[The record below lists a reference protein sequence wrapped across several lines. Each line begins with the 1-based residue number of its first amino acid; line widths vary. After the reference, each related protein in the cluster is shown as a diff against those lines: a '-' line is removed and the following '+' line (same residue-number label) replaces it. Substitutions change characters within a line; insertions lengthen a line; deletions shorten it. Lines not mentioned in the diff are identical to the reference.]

1 MAQEAKKKS
10 GPAKNPDN
18 QAQNPKNKHFW
29 SFRDAAGENAA
40 PELIL
45 YGDIASETWWG
56 DEVTPR
62 QFTEELN
69 ALASTADCADAP
81 AVISMADANAVN
93 ILRFI
98 NVFVK
103 LKARPALRIN
113 QRELPTGGNFFINN
127 A

>member
-1 MAQEAKKKS
+1 MDMNRAE
-10 GPAKNPDN
+10 PRNWD
-18 QAQNPKNKHFW
+18 
-29 SFRDAAGENAA
+29 GE
-40 PELIL
+40 
-45 YGDIASETWWG
+45 T
-56 DEVTPR
+56 VR
-62 QFTEELN
+62 
-69 ALASTADCADAP
+69 ASTADCADAP

-113 QRELPTGGNFFINN
+113 QRELPTGGGNFFINN